1 MKLQRFFTIRIPIG
15 LGSRSTFEL
24 TGIRKEHPMAMS
36 TWFALGV
43 ICLLYVAL
51 AMWAVSQIFPND
63 RAATPR
69 FDPDQQQE
77 RSRT

>member
-1 MKLQRFFTIRIPIG
+1 
-15 LGSRSTFEL
+15 
-24 TGIRKEHPMAMS
+24 MAMS
-36 TWFALGV
+36 TWFALGL

-51 AMWAVSQIFPND
+51 GLWAVSQIFPND

>member
-1 MKLQRFFTIRIPIG
+1 VIRTREEYHMAIG
-15 LGSRSTFEL
+15 
-24 TGIRKEHPMAMS
+24 
-36 TWFALGV
+36 TWFALGL

-51 AMWAVSQIFPND
+51 GLWAVSQIFPND

-77 RSRT
+77 RSQT

>member
-1 MKLQRFFTIRIPIG
+1 
-15 LGSRSTFEL
+15 
-24 TGIRKEHPMAMS
+24 MAMS

-51 AMWAVSQIFPND
+51 ELWAISQIFPHD
-63 RAATPR
+63 RAATPE
-69 FDPDQQQE
+69 FDPNKQQE

>member
-1 MKLQRFFTIRIPIG
+1 
-15 LGSRSTFEL
+15 
-24 TGIRKEHPMAMS
+24 MAMS

-43 ICLLYVAL
+43 ICLLYVAF
-51 AMWAVSQIFPND
+51 AMWAVSQVFPRT
-63 RAATPR
+63 RAATPG

>member
-1 MKLQRFFTIRIPIG
+1 
-15 LGSRSTFEL
+15 
-24 TGIRKEHPMAMS
+24 MAMS

-51 AMWAVSQIFPND
+51 GLWAVSQIFPND
-63 RAATPR
+63 RAATPG
-69 FDPDQQQE
+69 FDPKKQQE

>member
-1 MKLQRFFTIRIPIG
+1 
-15 LGSRSTFEL
+15 
-24 TGIRKEHPMAMS
+24 MAMS

-51 AMWAVSQIFPND
+51 GLWAISQIFPRD
-63 RAATPR
+63 SAATPG
-69 FDPDQQQE
+69 FDPEERQE